1 MIRFLDRLEVVDLI
15 ILDDKVVE
23 HFERV
28 PSIHDALQCEVRAFS
43 ITQEGEAMKMLPGN
57 KDRVLECVIEGMGQ
71 AVIAEVVRWLLKPE
85 GVLQIARQNLSLIPL
100 GPVVHLI

>member
-1 MIRFLDRLEVVDLI
+1 MIRFLQRLEVVDLT
-15 ILDDKVVE
+15 ILDHKVVE

-28 PSIHDALQCEVRAFS
+28 PSVHDALQCEVRAFS
-43 ITQEGEAMKMLPGN
+43 ITQEGEAMNLLPGN

>member
-1 MIRFLDRLEVVDLI
+1 MIKFLERLEVVDLI

-28 PSIHDALQCEVRAFS
+28 PSVHDALQCEVRAFF
-43 ITQEGEAMKMLPGN
+43 ITQEGEAMNLLPGN

-85 GVLQIARQNLSLIPL
+85 GVLQIAGQNFSLISL

>member
-1 MIRFLDRLEVVDLI
+1 MIRFLQRLEVVDLT

-28 PSIHDALQCEVRAFS
+28 PSVHDALQCEVRAFS
-43 ITQEGEAMKMLPGN
+43 ITQEGEAMNLLPGN

-85 GVLQIARQNLSLIPL
+85 GVLQIARQNLSLVPL
-100 GPVVHLI
+100 GPVMHLI

>member
-1 MIRFLDRLEVVDLI
+1 MIRFLQRLEVVDLT
-15 ILDDKVVE
+15 ILDHKVVE

-28 PSIHDALQCEVRAFS
+28 PSVHDALQCVVRAFS
-43 ITQEGEAMKMLPGN
+43 ITQEGEAMNLLPGN

-85 GVLQIARQNLSLIPL
+85 GVLQKFRQNLSLVPL
-100 GPVVHLI
+100 SPVIY